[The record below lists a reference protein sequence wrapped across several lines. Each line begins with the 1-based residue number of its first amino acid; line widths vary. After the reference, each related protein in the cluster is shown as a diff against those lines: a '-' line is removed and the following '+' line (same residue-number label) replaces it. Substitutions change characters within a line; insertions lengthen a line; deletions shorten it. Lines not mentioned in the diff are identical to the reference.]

1 MLRPLYI
8 VNRLA
13 LLMLGMALAVAAQAQ
28 PAPGA
33 PQAPAAKVPSKAA
46 PAHAAQAPAKTP
58 AKAPAK
64 AQVKAPAKAQAKPPA
79 KKPAPPKPA
88 VTHHEPKKR
97 AEKPAEAEKKKEVE
111 VSAPKAEH
119 RRDPF
124 LALIAGGGHGPIVLP
139 PGKAGLQVS
148 TLRVEGIVR
157 SQNGMI
163 VVVLNPQGRTYF
175 LHQGDRL
182 FDGRVEQISMDAV
195 TFQESG
201 KDPFG
206 NNIERT
212 VVKRVYPSAGEQQ

>member
-1 MLRPLYI
+1 MLRPFHILKHT
-8 VNRLA
+8 A
-13 LLMLGMALAVAAQAQ
+13 PLLIGTALAVAVHAQ
-28 PAPGA
+28 PAPEA
-33 PQAPAAKVPSKAA
+33 PQAPAAKAPAKTAPSKAA
-46 PAHAAQAPAKTP
+46 PAPAAKAPAKSQAP

-64 AQVKAPAKAQAKPPA
+64 TASKPQA
-79 KKPAPPKPA
+79 PKPA
-88 VTHHEPKKR
+88 VAHHEPKKR
-97 AEKPAEAEKKKEVE
+97 PAEVEKKKEE
-111 VSAPKAEH
+111 EAPRAAAAPH
-119 RRDPF
+119 GRDPF
-124 LALIAGGGHGPIVLP
+124 LALISGGRGPIVLP

-148 TLRVEGIVR
+148 TLRVDGIVR

-195 TFQESG
+195 TFQETG

-206 NNIERT
+206 NNVERT

>member
-1 MLRPLYI
+1 MLRPLNI

-13 LLMLGMALAVAAQAQ
+13 PLMLGMALAVVAQAQ
-28 PAPGA
+28 PSPAA
-33 PQAPAAKVPSKAA
+33 PQAPAAKAPSKVA
-46 PAHAAQAPAKTP
+46 PAAKTH
-58 AKAPAK
+58 APAK
-64 AQVKAPAKAQAKPPA
+64 AAAKKAPAKAQAKPLA
-79 KKPAPPKPA
+79 HKPAQPKPA
-88 VTHHEPKKR
+88 VTHHERKK
-97 AEKPAEAEKKKEVE
+97 APAKHAEAEKKEEVAA
-111 VSAPKAEH
+111 APEH
-119 RRDPF
+119 HGRDPF
-124 LALIAGGGHGPIVLP
+124 LALISGGHGPLILP

-157 SQNGMI
+157 SPNGMI

-175 LHQGDRL
+175 LHKGDRL

-206 NNIERT
+206 HEIERT

>member
-1 MLRPLYI
+1 MLRPLNF

-13 LLMLGMALAVAAQAQ
+13 PLVLGLALAVAAHAQ
-28 PAPGA
+28 PSAAA
-33 PQAPAAKVPSKAA
+33 PQAPAAKAPAKAPSKAA
-46 PAHAAQAPAKTP
+46 PAQA

-64 AQVKAPAKAQAKPPA
+64 TQSKAPAKSQAKPPA
-79 KKPAPPKPA
+79 HKPAPRKPA
-88 VTHHEPKKR
+88 VTHHKPKVEP
-97 AEKPAEAEKKKEVE
+97 EKHAEKKEEEVA
-111 VSAPKAEH
+111 APEKH
-119 RRDPF
+119 GRDPF
-124 LALIAGGGHGPIVLP
+124 LALYSVGHGPLVLP

-148 TLRVEGIVR
+148 TLRVDGIVR

-175 LHQGDRL
+175 LHQGDRV

-206 NNIERT
+206 HEIERT

>member
-8 VNRLA
+8 VKRTALLA
-13 LLMLGMALAVAAQAQ
+13 LGTALAGALQAQ
-28 PAPGA
+28 PA
-33 PQAPAAKVPSKAA
+33 PQAPAAKAPSKTAPAPAAKAPSKA
-46 PAHAAQAPAKTP
+46 HAP

-64 AQVKAPAKAQAKPPA
+64 PQAHA
-79 KKPAPPKPA
+79 AKPAPPKSA
-88 VTHHEPKKR
+88 VAHHEPRKR
-97 AEKPAEAEKKKEVE
+97 QVETVKKKEKE
-111 VSAPKAEH
+111 EEAPHAATPH
-119 RRDPF
+119 GRDPF
-124 LALIAGGGHGPIVLP
+124 LALLSGGHGPIVLP

-148 TLRVEGIVR
+148 TLRVDGIVR

-206 NNIERT
+206 NTVERT

>member
-1 MLRPLYI
+1 MLRPLNI

-13 LLMLGMALAVAAQAQ
+13 PLMLGTALALVANAQPSPSAAQAP
-28 PAPGA
+28 PAKA
-33 PQAPAAKVPSKAA
+33 PSKAA
-46 PAHAAQAPAKTP
+46 PAPAAKAPAQAPAKAP
-58 AKAPAK
+58 SKAQAKAPAPK
-64 AQVKAPAKAQAKPPA
+64 PAPAKPAVAHPVPKKAPAQQGEAQ
-79 KKPAPPKPA
+79 
-88 VTHHEPKKR
+88 
-97 AEKPAEAEKKKEVE
+97 KKKEEEASKPVN
-111 VSAPKAEH
+111 AAH
-119 RRDPF
+119 GRDPF
-124 LALIAGGGHGPIVLP
+124 LALLAGSRGPIVLP

-148 TLRVEGIVR
+148 TLRVDGIVR

-206 NNIERT
+206 KEIERT
-212 VVKRVYPSAGEQQ
+212 VVKRVYPTAGEQQ